1 MRVESGN
8 PLTEAFTAPFAR
20 PSPIGGVAALHKTD
34 ATRFMTATNITI
46 PTCQV
51 SPYILGRCFNPDYF
65 PYLGVIS
72 VGSSSHRLK
81 GAHLNNPNDVKRWHK
96 GAPLLITAATILG
109 LIVIF
114 SH

>member
-1 MRVESGN
+1 
-8 PLTEAFTAPFAR
+8 
-20 PSPIGGVAALHKTD
+20 
-34 ATRFMTATNITI
+34 MTATNVTI

-51 SPYILGRCFNPDYF
+51 SPYILSRFFSPDYF
-65 PYLGVIS
+65 PYLGVTS
-72 VGSSSHRLK
+72 VGSSSHRVK
-81 GAHLNNPNDVKRWHK
+81 GAHLKNPNDVKRWHK